1 MSESFALAPN
11 ISSLVSNSWKNL
23 LHWASPA
30 IITGSVRRTMEMC
43 RLKSSCRADSA
54 KSEEDSW
61 KKGEGHFVK
70 VTLHLGHRSLNLCRR
85 GLTFLLGL
93 KDKAHLLNITCG
105 SLEAN
110 TNANFCFKIHRSV
123 QWKGNVQHLS
133 WVQWKCVSVSVMSD
147 YLWSHGL

>member
-1 MSESFALAPN
+1 MLLSPSHSYANSSHLVEQILES
-11 ISSLVSNSWKNL
+11 
-23 LHWASPA
+23 
-30 IITGSVRRTMEMC
+30 
-43 RLKSSCRADSA
+43 LK
-54 KSEEDSW
+54 KILG

-70 VTLHLGHRSLNLCRR
+70 VTLHSGHRSLNLCRL

-105 SLEAN
+105 PLEAN

-133 WVQWKCVSVSVMSD
+133 
-147 YLWSHGL
+147 